1 MQPSHDEEH
10 PLRIL
15 LVEDNDDHALIVM
28 RNLKKE
34 SFVHKV
40 DRVSDGVQALQYLRG
55 LTPYQSREKPDIILL
70 DLKLPRLDGHEVLSE
85 VKDDAKLRKIPIIV
99 LTTSDAEV
107 DKLKAYDLHANSYL
121 VKPLQAEDLK
131 KMVESMAT
139 YWGIW
144 NRNISKPE
152 ASPEKE
158 H

>member
-1 MQPSHDEEH
+1 MPSP
-10 PLRIL
+10 PLKIL

-28 RNLKKE
+28 RNLKTE
-34 SFVHKV
+34 SFVSKV
-40 DRVSDGVQALQYLRG
+40 ERVTDGVQALQYLRG
-55 LTPYQSREKPDIILL
+55 IAPYESREEPDIILL

-99 LTTSDAEV
+99 LTTSDAET

-121 VKPLQAEDLK
+121 VKPLQADELK

-144 NRNISKPE
+144 NRNIKKPDV
-152 ASPEKE
+152 AP
-158 H
+158 

>member
-1 MQPSHDEEH
+1 MEASHNEDF

-34 SFVHKV
+34 SFVQYV
-40 DRVSDGVQALQYLRG
+40 DRVVDGVQALQYLRG
-55 LTPYQSREKPDIILL
+55 LPPYSNRTKPDIVLL

-85 VKDDAKLRKIPIIV
+85 VKDDESLRKIPIIV
-99 LTTSDAEV
+99 LTTSDAEG

-121 VKPLQAEDLK
+121 VKPLQADELK
-131 KMVESMAT
+131 KMVQSMAV

-144 NRNISKPE
+144 NRPLSKPDVK
-152 ASPEKE
+152 PDKE
-158 H
+158 L

>member
-1 MQPSHDEEH
+1 M
-10 PLRIL
+10 L

-34 SFVHKV
+34 SFVSKV
-40 DRVSDGVQALQYLRG
+40 ERVTDGVQALQYLRG
-55 LTPYQSREKPDIILL
+55 IAPYESREEPDIILL

-99 LTTSDAEV
+99 LTTSDAET

-121 VKPLQAEDLK
+121 VKPLQADELK

-144 NRNISKPE
+144 NRNIKKPDV
-152 ASPEKE
+152 AP
-158 H
+158 